1 MRTLKVQVQNR
12 SILKHPPVSIA
23 GELQPTTFL
32 RDRVMYNHPYVLWKQ
47 PVTQRVV
54 HGPAEMINLPQLS
67 STSKSAIVAG
77 GFVTVVLWGKK
88 KQTAARFCT
97 HQLRQLTKIKPDER
111 GLLDLEDVIRA
122 PTLPEP
128 SDGFRVLF
136 LLTCKFTALIQK
148 ENSWSQMSRSYVQFP
163 PGVLT
168 FSTWGK

>member
-1 MRTLKVQVQNR
+1 MKTASDSEGSAWASRDDQSATAEKHIQVRYCRWGIRN
-12 SILKHPPVSIA
+12 SCAL
-23 GELQPTTFL
+23 
-32 RDRVMYNHPYVLWKQ
+32 
-47 PVTQRVV
+47 
-54 HGPAEMINLPQLS
+54 
-67 STSKSAIVAG
+67 
-77 GFVTVVLWGKK
+77 GKK

-97 HQLRQLTKIKPDER
+97 HQLRQLTKIKPDEW
-111 GLLDLEDVIRA
+111 GLLDLEDLIRA
-122 PTLPEP
+122 PTPPKP